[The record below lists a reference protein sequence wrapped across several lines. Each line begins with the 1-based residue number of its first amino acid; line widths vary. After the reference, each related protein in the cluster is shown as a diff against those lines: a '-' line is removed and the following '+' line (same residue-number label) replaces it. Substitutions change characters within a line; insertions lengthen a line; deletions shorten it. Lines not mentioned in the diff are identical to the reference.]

1 MCCRQETYLHRLRI
15 ILLLVPLILLALIS
29 QKMIINNRHDH
40 FLKADP
46 AMNEIKPAAIHF
58 NSYIFLRRK
67 SIILGCSAQKLNLLQ
82 IIGIRILHHDGI
94 ASAVLHNTIDK
105 SGLVDF
111 VILGQWTIGIEETMI
126 CGKQNMRCPEIIT
139 DDLRQVLQ
147 FLYCVIA
154 GREHHRIGCMA
165 CLINSIMIDIHNIHS
180 LYHCASVSPLRIYQ
194 IFIFYCHAVRLLRLQ
209 DPIPVSGIR

>member
-1 MCCRQETYLHRLRI
+1 MCCRQEAHLHRLCI
-15 ILLLVPLILLALIS
+15 ILLLIPLILLTLIS
-29 QKMIINNRHDH
+29 QKMIINDRHDH
-40 FLKADP
+40 FLKTDP
-46 AMNEIKPAAIHF
+46 AMNKIKPAAVHL

-105 SGLVDF
+105 SGFINL
-111 VILGQWTIGIEETMI
+111 VILSQRTIGIEETMI
-126 CGKQNMRCPEIIT
+126 CGKQNMRCPEIIA

-147 FLYCVIA
+147 FLNRIIA
-154 GREHHRIGCMA
+154 GRKHHRIGCMA
-165 CLINSIMIDIHNIHS
+165 CLINRIMIDIHNIHS

-194 IFIFYCHAVRLLRLQ
+194 IFVFYCHAVRLLRFQ
-209 DPIPVSGIR
+209 DPISVSGIS

>member
-1 MCCRQETYLHRLRI
+1 
-15 ILLLVPLILLALIS
+15 
-29 QKMIINNRHDH
+29 
-40 FLKADP
+40 
-46 AMNEIKPAAIHF
+46 MNEIKPAAIHF

-67 SIILGCSAQKLNLLQ
+67 SIILGCSTQKLNLLQ

-94 ASAVLHNTIDK
+94 TSAVLHNTIDK

-111 VILGQWTIGIEETMI
+111 VILSQRTIGIKESMI
-126 CGKQNMRCPEIIT
+126 RREQDMCRSKIIA

-147 FLYCVIA
+147 FLNRIIT
-154 GREHHRIGCMA
+154 GREHHRIGCVT
-165 CLINSIMIDIHNIHS
+165 CLIYRIMIDIHNIHS
-180 LYHCASVSPLRIYQ
+180 LYHCTSVSPFRIYQ